1 MARTALSLLFAC
13 AILLSLAILSEA
25 ESVFRLVNAE
35 SEGWAKNFPPGAG
48 RPPFETSVIIDDNFA
63 SIYERWAID
72 HFEEGYRIRNIG
84 TGFWLTSRDE
94 EVVGS
99 SEFNPE
105 DSKWYIE
112 RAGNEEYTIKL
123 PNKDLVMTAHRGKR
137 DEPITITLRPSEG
150 ENTQKWRLERLVEYS
165 RPLLALPDL
174 SADV

>member
-25 ESVFRLVNAE
+25 ERVFRLVNAE
-35 SEGWAKNFPPGAG
+35 TEGWAKNFPGVG
-48 RPPFETSVIIDDNFA
+48 RPPFETSVTIDDNFA

-72 HFEEGYRIRNIG
+72 NFEEGYRIRNVG
-84 TGFWLTSRDE
+84 TGFWLFSRDE

-99 SEFNPE
+99 PEFNPE

-112 RAGNEEYTIKL
+112 KAGDGLFIIKL

-137 DEPITITLRPSEG
+137 DEPLTIALRPSEG
-150 ENTQKWRLERLVEYS
+150 ENTQKWRFEPIVGYS
-165 RPLLALPDL
+165 RPL
-174 SADV
+174 